1 MDMTASTMQ
10 QGYVQPRP
18 RRKAL
23 SRDRKK
29 NCRSTPGRREK
40 ARFAIF
46 MSEFIGIHANGN
58 RLPGTRGRMSPLKG
72 ILRASCRVAASGL
85 LWMCA
90 VAGARAEMLH
100 VTYSVSLVGLPIGVA
115 NLDANLTQS
124 SYTIDAR
131 AKITGLAYLFSRARG
146 ASSGQGAIVDNRIVP
161 ATFATIATNAV
172 MTRTIRMSLSANAVT
187 GVDISPPFDDK
198 PDRVP
203 LTDHDKQGVVDP
215 VGAVV
220 VPVPARGPLVGPAS
234 CDRKIPVFDGYTR
247 FDVDLTYVGQ
257 RDVSAKGYKGPVA
270 VCAIRYVPIAGHRR
284 DRPSTKFMAEN
295 KDLEVWLAPV
305 ASAHVLL
312 PFRVSARTMMGT
324 AVIEASEFNLAAE

>member
-1 MDMTASTMQ
+1 
-10 QGYVQPRP
+10 
-18 RRKAL
+18 
-23 SRDRKK
+23 
-29 NCRSTPGRREK
+29 
-40 ARFAIF
+40 
-46 MSEFIGIHANGN
+46 MSEFLGIHANGN
-58 RLPGTRGRMSPLKG
+58 LVPGTRGFMSAPRWLFCAW
-72 ILRASCRVAASGL
+72 RRVAVGAIVWS
-85 LWMCA
+85 CA
-90 VAGARAEMLH
+90 LAGAHAEMLH
-100 VTYSVSLVGLPIGVA
+100 VTYSVSLVGLPIGIA

-146 ASSGQGAIVDNRIVP
+146 ASSGQGVIVENRVVP
-161 ATFATIATNAV
+161 ATFATIASNAI
-172 MTRTIRMSLSANAVT
+172 MTRTIRMSLSSNAVT
-187 GVDISPPFDDK
+187 GVDITPPFDDK

-203 LTDHDKQGVVDP
+203 LTEHDKQGVVDP
-215 VGAVV
+215 IGTVV
-220 VPVPARGPLVGPAS
+220 VPVPANGPLVGPAS

-257 RDVSAKGYKGPVA
+257 RDVSAKGYHGPVA

-284 DRPSTKFMAEN
+284 DRPSTKFMADN

-324 AVIEASEFNLAAE
+324 AVIEASEFSLASE

>member
-1 MDMTASTMQ
+1 MDMTASTME

-18 RRKAL
+18 GRKTL
-23 SRDRKK
+23 SLGAEK
-29 NCRSTPGRREK
+29 NPCSAAKRREK

-46 MSEFIGIHANGN
+46 MSEFLAIHANGI
-58 RLPGTRGRMSPLKG
+58 RLSGMRGRMSARRG
-72 ILRASCRVAASGL
+72 ILRASGRVAVGAM
-85 LWMCA
+85 LWWCA
-90 VAGARAEMLH
+90 LAGARAEMLH

-124 SYTIDAR
+124 SYSIDAH
-131 AKITGLAYLFSRARG
+131 AKISGLASLFSRARG
-146 ASSGQGAIVDNRIVP
+146 ASSGQGAIVDNRVVP
-161 ATFATIATNAV
+161 SSFATIASNAS
-172 MTRTIRMSLSANAVT
+172 MTRSIRMSLSANTIT
-187 GVDISPPFDDK
+187 GIDISPPFDDK

-203 LTDHDKQGVVDP
+203 LTERDKQGVVDP
-215 VGAVV
+215 VGAVI
-220 VPVPARGPLVGPAS
+220 VPVSAKGPLVGPAS

-270 VCAIRYVPIAGHRR
+270 ICAIRYVPIAGHRR
-284 DRPSTKFMAEN
+284 DRPSTKFMADN
-295 KDLEVWLAPV
+295 RDLEVWLAPV

-324 AVIEASEFNLAAE
+324 AVIEASEFKFAAE